1 MNETELQDLK
11 TKVNFLYKG
20 HIIAIA
26 LIVVAIGVYY
36 IKKK

>member
-20 HIIAIA
+20 HMIAIA

>member
-1 MNETELQDLK
+1 MSETELQDLK

-20 HIIAIA
+20 HIIAIT

-36 IKKK
+36 IKK